1 MERAKAILRS
11 IMVERV
17 KKDAPPFRTDS
28 GLLWGV
34 GDGKQA
40 EWSVPEPLMIFLEGL
55 GWGCS

>member
-1 MERAKAILRS
+1 
-11 IMVERV
+11 MVERV